1 MTVKWKSWRDAG
13 WVALLALALCSTPAW
28 PAAPVAGEAGGPE
41 TTGEAGESV
50 EETAPGEETASGEES
65 SAGEE
70 PTLDERLDALLSEV
84 LSAEEYRETR
94 RCLSRHAY
102 RRVEVLN
109 EEYLLFS
116 KGNNHWLN
124 RLKRPCPSLRFNDL
138 PVFEQRGTSS
148 LCESSIFYPTNSL
161 DIDRGFDTSG
171 RPLITHGTCY
181 LGTFEKITAEQAALL
196 REP

>member
-1 MTVKWKSWRDAG
+1 MTAKRKSWRDSG
-13 WVALLALALCSTPAW
+13 WALLLALATCSAPAW
-28 PAAPVAGEAGGPE
+28 LAAAEDGGSGSPATAEQ
-41 TTGEAGESV
+41 TGEPAGES
-50 EETAPGEETASGEES
+50 ASGEES
-65 SAGEE
+65 ASDEE

-124 RLKRPCPSLRFNDL
+124 RLKRPCPSLKFDDV

-148 LCESSIFYPTNSL
+148 LCESSIFYPTNTL
-161 DIDRGFDTSG
+161 DLDRGFDTAG
-171 RPLITHGTCY
+171 RPLITRGTCY
-181 LGTFEKITAEQAALL
+181 LGTFEKITVEQAALL